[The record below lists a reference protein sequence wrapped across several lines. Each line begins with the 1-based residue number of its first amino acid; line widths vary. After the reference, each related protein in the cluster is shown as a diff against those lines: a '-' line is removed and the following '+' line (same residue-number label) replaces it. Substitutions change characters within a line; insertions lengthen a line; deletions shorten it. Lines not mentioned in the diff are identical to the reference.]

1 MPLHLSGIRREHVEA
16 RLGAVRDQ
24 GRATTLPRDVRLS
37 LLRAATD
44 AIHVG
49 LRARGLELDY
59 FGRLELLELAL
70 EDGHETITAQ
80 LPPAR
85 SN

>member
-1 MPLHLSGIRREHVEA
+1 MTDLPN
-16 RLGAVRDQ
+16 DPTD
-24 GRATTLPRDVRLS
+24 ATTIPRDVRLS
-37 LLRAATD
+37 LLRVATD
-44 AIHVG
+44 AVHIG

-70 EDGHETITAQ
+70 DDAHETINAQ
-80 LPPAR
+80 LPPER

>member
-1 MPLHLSGIRREHVEA
+1 MATNDPT
-16 RLGAVRDQ
+16 D
-24 GRATTLPRDVRLS
+24 ATTIPRDVRLS

-44 AIHVG
+44 AVNVG
-49 LRARGLELDY
+49 LQGRGLALDY

-70 EDGHETITAQ
+70 DDAHETITVQ
-80 LPPAR
+80 LPPER